1 MVGKRKNDTRGGRG
15 LVSLAALLFVG
26 CVSAQQPPA
35 PTSGPAAVFDGARA
49 FEHLK
54 QVVAI
59 GPRPAGSEGA
69 RKTRDYIKQQ
79 MSALGLTATEQAFD
93 AATPVGTVK
102 MVNVSVRL
110 PGGPGNPSTGS
121 GQGRRLIFA
130 GHYDTKLFK
139 EFTFV
144 GANDAGSS
152 TAFLIELARVL
163 KDRKNE
169 VPIELLFLDGEEAFG
184 EWESGNTFGSRHYV
198 DAARKA
204 GTLKEIGAL
213 VLVDMIGEKN
223 PVFKREEASTPWL
236 VDAIWSAARRLNRP
250 EFVAESTP
258 VSDDHLPFL
267 EAGIPAADIID
278 LDYPDEM
285 TRRFWHTAE
294 DTIDKCSPDSLK
306 AVGDVLLAA
315 LPAIELRLK

>member
-1 MVGKRKNDTRGGRG
+1 MVRKRRNDTRGSRG
-15 LVSLAALLFVG
+15 FVLLAALLFIG
-26 CVSAQQPPA
+26 CVSAQQPPPA
-35 PTSGPAAVFDGARA
+35 SAPAAAFDGARA

-54 QVVAI
+54 QIVGI
-59 GPRPAGSEGA
+59 GPRPAGSDGA

-79 MSALGLTATEQAFD
+79 MSALGLTVTEQPFD

-110 PGGPGNPSTGS
+110 PGGPGM
-121 GQGRRLIFA
+121 RRLIFA

-152 TAFLIELARVL
+152 TAFLIELARAL
-163 KDRKNE
+163 KGRKNE

-184 EWESGNTFGSRHYV
+184 EWDSGNTFGSRHYV

-204 GTLKEIGAL
+204 GTLKEMGAL

-236 VDAIWSAARRLNRP
+236 VDAIWSAARKLNRR
-250 EFVAESTP
+250 EFVADVTP
-258 VSDDHLPFL
+258 ISDDHLPFL

-278 LDYPDEM
+278 LDYPDDM

-294 DTIDKCSPDSLK
+294 DTLDKCSPDSLK

>member
-1 MVGKRKNDTRGGRG
+1 MVRKRRNDTRGGRG
-15 LVSLAALLFVG
+15 FVLLAALLFIG

-35 PTSGPAAVFDGARA
+35 PAAAPAAAFDGARA

-54 QVVAI
+54 QLVGI

-79 MSALGLTATEQAFD
+79 MAALGLTATELPFD

-110 PGGPGNPSTGS
+110 PGG
-121 GQGRRLIFA
+121 QGPRLIFA

-139 EFTFV
+139 EFRFV

-152 TAFLIELARVL
+152 TAFLIELARAL

-198 DAARKA
+198 EAARKTGA
-204 GTLKEIGAL
+204 LKEIGAF

-236 VDAIWSAARRLNRP
+236 VDAIWSAARKLNRR
-250 EFVAESTP
+250 EFVADVTP
-258 VSDDHLPFL
+258 ISDDHLPFL

-285 TRRFWHTAE
+285 SRRFWHTAE
-294 DTIDKCSPDSLK
+294 DTIDKCSPESLK
-306 AVGDVLLAA
+306 AVGEVLLAA
-315 LPAIELRLK
+315 LPSIELRLK

>member
-1 MVGKRKNDTRGGRG
+1 MTRCAP
-15 LVSLAALLFVG
+15 LAACLLVFG
-26 CVSAQQPPA
+26 CVSAQS
-35 PTSGPAAVFDGARA
+35 SGTPSSVQAAVFDGNRA

-54 QVVAI
+54 QIVGI
-59 GPRPAGSEGA
+59 GPRPAGSEGIG
-69 RKTRDYIKQQ
+69 KTRDYIKQQ
-79 MSALGLTATEQAFD
+79 MTALGLKVAEQAFE
-93 AATPVGTVK
+93 ASTPVGPVK
-102 MVNVSVRL
+102 MVNVSVSI
-110 PGGPGNPSTGS
+110 PGTAGKK
-121 GQGRRLIFA
+121 RLIIG

-139 EFTFV
+139 EFKFV

-198 DAARKA
+198 EAARKE
-204 GTLKEIGAL
+204 GTLNQIGAF

-223 PVFKREEASTPWL
+223 PVFQREENSTPWL
-236 VDAIWSAARRLNRP
+236 VDAVWSAARKLNRP
-250 EFVAESTP
+250 EFVERSTMI
-258 VSDDHLPFL
+258 SDDHLPFL
-267 EAGIPAADIID
+267 EAGIPAVDIID
-278 LDYPDEM
+278 LDYPDEE

-294 DTIDKCSPDSLK
+294 DTIDKLSPQSLQV
-306 AVGDVLLAA
+306 VGDVVIAA

>member
-1 MVGKRKNDTRGGRG
+1 MFYDKVMKR
-15 LVSLAALLFVG
+15 SAPLAACLLLFG
-26 CVSAQQPPA
+26 CVSAQSSGA
-35 PTSGPAAVFDGARA
+35 PSSLQAAAFDGNRA
-49 FEHLK
+49 FGHLK
-54 QVVAI
+54 QIVNI
-59 GPRPAGSEGA
+59 GPRPAGSEAIG
-69 RKTRDYIKQQ
+69 KTRDYIKQQ
-79 MSALGLTATEQAFD
+79 MSALGLKVAEQAFE
-93 AATPVGTVK
+93 ASTPVGPVK
-102 MVNVSVRL
+102 MVNVSVSI
-110 PGGPGNPSTGS
+110 PGAAGKK
-121 GQGRRLIFA
+121 RLIIG

-198 DAARKA
+198 EAARKE
-204 GTLKEIGAL
+204 GTLNQIGAF

-223 PVFKREEASTPWL
+223 PVFQREENSTPWL
-236 VDAIWSAARRLNRP
+236 VDAVWSAARKLNRP
-250 EFVAESTP
+250 EFVERSTLI
-258 VSDDHLPFL
+258 SDDHLPFL
-267 EAGIPAADIID
+267 EAGIPAVDIID
-278 LDYPDEM
+278 LDYPDEE

-294 DTIDKCSPDSLK
+294 DTIDKLSPQSLQ
-306 AVGDVLLAA
+306 AVGDVLVAA

>member
-1 MVGKRKNDTRGGRG
+1 MI
-15 LVSLAALLFVG
+15 LAALLFSG
-26 CVSAQQPPA
+26 CVAAQQPPA
-35 PTSGPAAVFDGARA
+35 PGAAAAATFDGARA

-54 QVVAI
+54 QIVAI

-79 MSALGLTATEQAFD
+79 MSALGLTTTEQAFD
-93 AATPVGTVK
+93 AATPVGPVK

-110 PGGPGNPSTGS
+110 PGGAGAPSTGS
-121 GQGRRLIFA
+121 GQGRLIFA

-169 VPIELLFLDGEEAFG
+169 IPIELLFLDGEEAFG

-213 VLVDMIGEKN
+213 ILVDMIGEKN

-236 VDAIWSAARRLNRP
+236 VDAIWSAARKLNRP

-278 LDYPDEM
+278 LDYPDDM

-294 DTIDKCSPDSLK
+294 DTIDKLSPDSLK

-315 LPAIELRLK
+315 LPSIELRLK

>member
-1 MVGKRKNDTRGGRG
+1 MRLRAG
-15 LVSLAALLFVG
+15 LVACVLVTG
-26 CVSAQQPPA
+26 CVSAQSSAPPTAQQPA
-35 PTSGPAAVFDGARA
+35 TFDGNRA

-54 QVVAI
+54 QIVAI
-59 GPRPAGSEGA
+59 GPRVAGSDGA

-79 MSALGLTATEQAFD
+79 MSALGLTVTEQAFD
-93 AATPVGTVK
+93 ATTPIGRVS

-110 PGGPGNPSTGS
+110 PGTG
-121 GQGRRLIFA
+121 QRRIIIG

-169 VPIELLFLDGEEAFG
+169 LPIELLFLDGEEAFG
-184 EWESGNTFGSRHYV
+184 EWDTGNTFGSRHYV
-198 DAARKA
+198 EAAQKD
-204 GTLKEIGAL
+204 GTLKQVGAF

-223 PVFKREEASTPWL
+223 PVFKREESSTPWL
-236 VDAIWSAARRLNRP
+236 VDAIWSAARKLNRR

-258 VSDDHLPFL
+258 ISDDHLNFL
-267 EAGIPAADIID
+267 AAGIPSVDIID

-285 TRRFWHTAE
+285 NRQYWHTAE
-294 DTIDKCSPDSLK
+294 DTLDKCSPESLK

>member
-1 MVGKRKNDTRGGRG
+1 MVRKRRNDTRGSRG
-15 LVSLAALLFVG
+15 FVLLAALLFIG

-35 PTSGPAAVFDGARA
+35 PASAPAAAFDGARA

-54 QVVAI
+54 QIVGI

-79 MSALGLTATEQAFD
+79 MSALGLTVTEQPFD

-110 PGGPGNPSTGS
+110 PGGPG
-121 GQGRRLIFA
+121 QRRLIFA

-204 GTLKEIGAL
+204 GTLKEMGAL

-236 VDAIWSAARRLNRP
+236 VDAIWSAARKLNRR
-250 EFVAESTP
+250 EFVADVTP
-258 VSDDHLPFL
+258 ISDDHLPFL

-294 DTIDKCSPDSLK
+294 DTIDKFLAEQLK

>member
-1 MVGKRKNDTRGGRG
+1 MALRVI
-15 LVSLAALLFVG
+15 SLAAASVLAFA
-26 CVSAQQPPA
+26 CVSAQSSSSQAAPPA
-35 PTSGPAAVFDGARA
+35 TFDGNRA

-54 QVVAI
+54 QIVAI
-59 GPRPAGSEGA
+59 GPRPAGSDGA

-79 MSALGLTATEQAFD
+79 MSTLGLTVSEQPFD
-93 AATPVGTVK
+93 AATPIGTVK

-110 PGGPGNPSTGS
+110 PAANAGS
-121 GQGRRLIFA
+121 GAQKRLIIA

-169 VPIELLFLDGEEAFG
+169 LPIELLFLDGEEAFG

-198 DAARKA
+198 DAARKD
-204 GTLKEIGAL
+204 GTLKQIGAL
-213 VLVDMIGEKN
+213 VLVDMIGEKD
-223 PVFKREEASTPWL
+223 PVFKREDQSTPWL
-236 VDAIWSAARRLNRP
+236 VDVIWSAARALNRP

-267 EAGIPAADIID
+267 EAGVAAVDIID
-278 LDYPDEM
+278 LDYPDDT

-294 DTIDKCSPDSLK
+294 DTLDKLSPKSLQ
-306 AVGDVLLAA
+306 AVGDVLMAA
-315 LPAIELRLK
+315 LPAIESRLK

>member
-1 MVGKRKNDTRGGRG
+1 MRLRAV
-15 LVSLAALLFVG
+15 LVACVLVAG
-26 CVSAQQPPA
+26 CVSAQSSAPPVA
-35 PTSGPAAVFDGARA
+35 QQPAATFDGNRA

-54 QVVAI
+54 QIVAI
-59 GPRPAGSEGA
+59 GPRVAGSDGA

-79 MSALGLTATEQAFD
+79 MSSLGLTVTEQSFD
-93 AATPVGTVK
+93 ATTPVGRVP
-102 MVNVSVRL
+102 MVNVSVKL
-110 PGGPGNPSTGS
+110 PGTG
-121 GQGRRLIFA
+121 QRRIIIG

-169 VPIELLFLDGEEAFG
+169 LPIELLFLDGEEAFG
-184 EWESGNTFGSRHYV
+184 EWETGNTFGSRHYV
-198 DAARKA
+198 DVARKDGA
-204 GTLKEIGAL
+204 LKQIGAF

-223 PVFKREEASTPWL
+223 PVFKREDSSTPWL
-236 VDAIWSAARRLNRP
+236 VDAIWSAARNLKRP

-258 VSDDHLPFL
+258 ISDDHLNFL
-267 EAGIPAADIID
+267 AAGIPSVDIID
-278 LDYPDEM
+278 LDYPDDM
-285 TRRFWHTAE
+285 NRQYWHTAE
-294 DTIDKCSPDSLK
+294 DTLDKCSPESLK
-306 AVGDVLLAA
+306 AVGDVLMAA

>member
-1 MVGKRKNDTRGGRG
+1 MKRRAI
-15 LVSLAALLFVG
+15 LAACLLVTS
-26 CVSAQQPPA
+26 CVSAQSS
-35 PTSGPAAVFDGARA
+35 TSSATQQTSAATFDGNRA

-54 QVVAI
+54 HVVGI
-59 GPRPAGSEGA
+59 GPRPAGSDA
-69 RKTRDYIKQQ
+69 LQKTRDYIKQQ
-79 MSALGLTATEQAFD
+79 MSALGLTTTEQAFK
-93 AATPVGTVK
+93 AATPVGPVQ
-102 MVNVSVRL
+102 MVNVSVRI
-110 PGGPGNPSTGS
+110 PGGS
-121 GQGRRLIFA
+121 GKRLIVA

-198 DAARKA
+198 DEARKT
-204 GTLKEIGAL
+204 GTLNQIGAL

-223 PVFKREEASTPWL
+223 PIFKRDENSTPWM
-236 VDAIWSAARRLNRP
+236 VDAVWSAARRLNRP
-250 EFVAESTP
+250 EFVAEPTAIE
-258 VSDDHLPFL
+258 DDHLPFTA
-267 EAGIPAADIID
+267 AGIPAVDIID
-278 LDYPDEM
+278 LDYPDEA

-294 DTIDKCSPDSLK
+294 DTIDKLSPQSLQV
-306 AVGDVLLAA
+306 VGDVIVAA